1 MILRVQKYDF
11 TLIYMPGKTMYL
23 ADTLSRAH
31 TTGNKDPIIERT
43 DINVVTY
50 LPMSEKRLS
59 EIKEETAKE
68 NTLQR
73 LKTTIIQ
80 GWPNERAEVAEEL
93 TPHWSH
99 RDELSIHDSLIYKGQ
114 QVVIPLNLRKEMETR
129 IHSAHLGV
137 NGCLRR
143 ARVSRFWPRM
153 SSELKEYIL
162 SGDTCR
168 TYSTG
173 HQNEPLS
180 PHQEASRPWEKVGSK
195 LFTLAGRNYLIT
207 LDYYSNF
214 REIDYLPTTTA
225 TA

>member
-1 MILRVQKYDF
+1 MIHRVQKYDF
-11 TLIYMPGKTMYL
+11 TLIYKPGKTMFL

-31 TTGNKDPIIERT
+31 TTGDNIEQA

-114 QVVIPLNLRKEMETR
+114 QVVIPLNSERK
-129 IHSAHLGV
+129 
-137 NGCLRR
+137 
-143 ARVSRFWPRM
+143 
-153 SSELKEYIL
+153 
-162 SGDTCR
+162 
-168 TYSTG
+168 
-173 HQNEPLS
+173 
-180 PHQEASRPWEKVGSK
+180 
-195 LFTLAGRNYLIT
+195 
-207 LDYYSNF
+207 
-214 REIDYLPTTTA
+214 
-225 TA
+225 

>member
-1 MILRVQKYDF
+1 M
-11 TLIYMPGKTMYL
+11 
-23 ADTLSRAH
+23 AWLSDVLQIIIIH
-31 TTGNKDPIIERT
+31 KLYYTT
-43 DINVVTY
+43 
-50 LPMSEKRLS
+50 
-59 EIKEETAKE
+59 
-68 NTLQR
+68 
-73 LKTTIIQ
+73 
-80 GWPNERAEVAEEL
+80 
-93 TPHWSH
+93 
-99 RDELSIHDSLIYKGQ
+99 
-114 QVVIPLNLRKEMETR
+114 ETR

-143 ARVSRFWPRM
+143 ARASRFWPRM

-162 SGDTCR
+162 SCDTCR

-180 PHQEASRPWEKVGSK
+180 PHQEVSRPWEKVGSE